1 MMPGIPV
8 VLASG
13 RMDEAVAEELKTL
26 GVVRCL
32 DKPFTEVQLA
42 EVLKGFLAAPGASP
56 ASYAK
61 PGA

>member
-13 RMDEAVAEELKTL
+13 RMDEAVAE
-26 GVVRCL
+26 G
-32 DKPFTEVQLA
+32 EVQLA